1 MGIQWVCRVGGA
13 VCRVG
18 GRGPCVQPAHAY
30 IASTQENQNGDP
42 IPSPIP
48 PRLLFGGCKD
58 DVNVDLGNWGEGRA
72 IPRTFLV
79 HTAQQLRS
87 GFLDML
93 AVCPS
98 QRARPLPSRVREPF
112 RQKSR
117 CVGSGCQQG
126 SKSPHRQLRSR
137 EAGWVEGSIGSPPGK
152 CDLPTA
158 RPHVV
163 IETGRGDPAAG
174 GRGMAE
180 NSCRFKNIKKKNGN

>member
-93 AVCPS
+93 AVCPR
-98 QRARPLPSRVREPF
+98 QRARPLPSRAREPF

-117 CVGSGCQQG
+117 CVGSGSNKGQRAHDVNFARGRPAG
-126 SKSPHRQLRSR
+126 SRARSAPLPASATSPQPDHTWL
-137 EAGWVEGSIGSPPGK
+137 
-152 CDLPTA
+152 
-158 RPHVV
+158 
-163 IETGRGDPAAG
+163 
-174 GRGMAE
+174 
-180 NSCRFKNIKKKNGN
+180 